1 MMIVIIIF
9 NVIMM
14 TKKLLTDMT
23 QENEMFVFGFSHR
36 QWILHP
42 SIKTSFYLIIIFII
56 WIVIL
61 S

>member
-14 TKKLLTDMT
+14 TKKLLTDMI

>member
-1 MMIVIIIF
+1 MIVIIIF

-14 TKKLLTDMT
+14 TKKLLTDMI

>member
-1 MMIVIIIF
+1 MIVIIIF

-14 TKKLLTDMT
+14 TKKLLTDMI

-42 SIKTSFYLIIIFII
+42 SIKTSFCLIIIFII